1 MIVLQSLF
9 PVGVVS
15 PILAVSTLKKINSYP
30 ENFSIGV
37 RCGGYKRHSEGV
49 ETIIFVLLKV
59 GAVIC
64 GCMRSYAN
72 VCEWDDMIRYD

>member
-15 PILAVSTLKKINSYP
+15 PLLAVSTLKKINSLP
-30 ENFSIGV
+30 RNFSIGV

-49 ETIIFVLLKV
+49 GIVVFALLKV
-59 GAVIC
+59 DAVVC
-64 GCMRSYAN
+64 VRMRLYAN
-72 VCEWDDMIRYD
+72 VCDWDDMI